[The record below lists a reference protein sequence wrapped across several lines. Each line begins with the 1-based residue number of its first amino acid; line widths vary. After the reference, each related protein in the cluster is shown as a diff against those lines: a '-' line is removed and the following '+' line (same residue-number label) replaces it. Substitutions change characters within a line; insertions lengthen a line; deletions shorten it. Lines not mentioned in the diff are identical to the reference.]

1 MNFIKVMKY
10 FILDYSPQNAPQKT
24 RDAST
29 QKTQKTDNKGDTMN
43 DVSILCNFIFV
54 NILSFFFVKLG
65 DLRG

>member
-10 FILDYSPQNAPQKT
+10 FILDYSPQNA
-24 RDAST
+24 
-29 QKTQKTDNKGDTMN
+29 QKTQKAGNKGDTMN

>member
-10 FILDYSPQNAPQKT
+10 FILDYSPQNA
-24 RDAST
+24 
-29 QKTQKTDNKGDTMN
+29 QKTQKADNKGDTMN